1 MIQFS
6 KNNFFECSKEE
17 YAGKAVNIVLIDKR
31 ATITGELLKQ
41 YQYRCPQ
48 TLEALKEQL
57 AGTVNLK
64 LGSCF
69 LKNHTLFIVAREDY
83 RQKWRMEIFDK
94 IWSVLRN
101 QLEAKYTKIKFA
113 EKDYP
118 WIIQVLSKY
127 DAASSSNIIV
137 YERCGW
143 EF

>member
-6 KNNFFECSKEE
+6 KNNFFECSREE

-57 AGTVNLK
+57 AETANLK

-83 RQKWRMEIFDK
+83 RQKWQMDIFDK
-94 IWSVLRN
+94 IWKALRN
-101 QLEAKYTKIKFA
+101 QLETKYTKIKFA

-127 DAASSSNIIV
+127 DATSSSNIIV